1 MTTATPPS
9 RVSAVPVG
17 DLDAARAFFD
27 QRLAYETDPADIA
40 ADLAEG
46 RVDYTLIDCRARNAY
61 AKAHLPGAINLPH
74 AEMTDATIAELPDG
88 LLVTYCWGPACN
100 AATKGAQKLLAA
112 GREVKEMIGG
122 FEYWVREGSPVEGRG
137 RGKLAYEKDTTG
149 LVLLQ
154 ED

>member
-1 MTTATPPS
+1 MTTPS
-9 RVSAVPVG
+9 RVSATPVG
-17 DLDAARAFFD
+17 DLEAAKAFFD
-27 QRLAYETDPADIA
+27 RRLAYETDPADVA

-46 RVDYTLIDCRARNAY
+46 RMDYTLVDCRARNAY
-61 AKAHLPGAINLPH
+61 AKAHLPGAISPPQPQ
-74 AEMTDATIAELPDG
+74 MTPETIAALPDG

-112 GREVKEMIGG
+112 GREAKEMIGG

-137 RGKLAYEKDTTG
+137 RGRLGYEKDTTG

-154 ED
+154 QD